1 MTDQK
6 EKKKCIDWPTALCF
20 FVGITIGNAIMAI
33 RAKTQFEEAKAAIMA
48 KDIPPL
54 EKCLQMLQ
62 LLEPK

>member
-6 EKKKCIDWPTALCF
+6 EKKKCIDWPTALCMI
-20 FVGITIGNAIMAI
+20 VGWQIGMAVSGAI
-33 RAKTQFEEAKAAIMA
+33 KHNSFEADKAAIMA

-54 EKCLQMLQ
+54 EKCLQLLQ